1 MTQKTQ
7 EYLRF
12 TVPQRIEHWVAVF
25 SFVLLAM
32 TGLPQ
37 KFAGYEWAENS
48 ISALGGI
55 EAIRIYH
62 RYAAIILILVS
73 IYHGAVVTYKVF
85 VRRTPLTMNPGPQD
99 VTDLL
104 NLIRYNLGL
113 IKERPKLPRYN
124 FEEKLEYWAFV
135 WGTAVMVITGFMLWN
150 PIATAEFLPGSFIP
164 AALAAHGG
172 EALLA
177 VAAIIVWHMWGVHLR
192 HFNKSMFTGQLNRED
207 MEHDHALEL
216 EQIEDGTLPPPPPP
230 EEEAARRKIY
240 VPVATVILLVL
251 VGGLFWFVT
260 FEQTAIETVVAAEQR
275 PEPFQP
281 LELDPG
287 RPSLHPTMSVWSG
300 PEDCTGSGCHSAAP
314 LETAAASEH
323 SRRLAAAGPE
333 PLLAKLVDGVAP
345 EEESLPNCLLC
356 HAETYNPD
364 DLLASARSVRA
375 TGGDN
380 CLRCHGD
387 VSHPQDVHTRVGMA
401 CVSCHGA
408 FNHQIQTQVACTDC
422 HEAQPHTDPL
432 LNSKHDRLD
441 CRTCHIRTAAELK
454 VDVSRPVKNPA
465 TTFFGP
471 TIEEV
476 QNGQSF
482 AWDKGNQPASIDTEG
497 AQIVPILPVT
507 ILAPAGFDP
516 TAYAQTGQVDEGE
529 LLEIGTS
536 ITPSHGID
544 KSEVRTCVS
553 CHGPESDF
561 DFESLGYGE
570 DNGLSTSR
578 PPADGAEEEAE

>member
-1 MTQKTQ
+1 MSQKTQ

-12 TVPQRIEHWVAVF
+12 TVEQRIEHWVAVF
-25 SFVLLAM
+25 AFVILAV

-37 KFAGYEWAENS
+37 KFVGYQWAESS
-48 ISALGGI
+48 IAALGGI

-62 RYAAIILILVS
+62 RFAAVILILVT
-73 IYHGAVVTYKVF
+73 IYHGAVITYKVF
-85 VRRTPLTMNPGPQD
+85 VKRTPLTMNPGPSD

-192 HFNKSMFTGQLNRED
+192 HFNKSMFTGKLSRED

-216 EQIEDGTLPPPPPP
+216 EAIENDTLPPPSPP
-230 EEEAARRKIY
+230 EEVAARRKIY
-240 VPVATVILLVL
+240 VPVAAVILLVL
-251 VGGLFWFVT
+251 IVGLFWFVT
-260 FEQTAIETVVAAEQR
+260 FEDTAIETVVAAEQR
-275 PEPFQP
+275 TEPFQP
-281 LELDPG
+281 LQLDPG

-300 PEDCTGSGCHSAAP
+300 AEDCTGSGCHSAAP

-323 SRRLAAAGPE
+323 SRRVAAAGPD
-333 PLLAKLVDGVAP
+333 PLLAKLEEGIAP
-345 EEESLPNCLLC
+345 AEESLPDCLVC

-364 DLLASARSVRA
+364 DLLASAHSVRA
-375 TGGDN
+375 AGGDT

-387 VSHPQDVHTRVGMA
+387 ISHPQDVHTQVGMS

-422 HEAQPHTDPL
+422 HDAQPHTDPL
-432 LNSKHDRLD
+432 LNTKHDRLD
-441 CRTCHIRTAAELK
+441 CRTCHIKTGSELTI
-454 VDVSRPVKNPA
+454 DVSRPVKDPI

-471 TIEEV
+471 TIEEH
-476 QNGQSF
+476 QNGQSY
-482 AWDKGNQPASIDTEG
+482 AWYKGNQPASIETEG
-497 AQIVPILPVT
+497 AQIVPFLPVT
-507 ILAPAGFDP
+507 ILAPTGFDP
-516 TAYAQTGQVDEGE
+516 INYAQTGQVDEGE
-529 LLEIGTS
+529 LLETETGLI
-536 ITPSHGID
+536 PSHGID
-544 KSEVRTCVS
+544 KAEVRTCVS
-553 CHGPESDF
+553 CHGPESTF
-561 DFESLGYGE
+561 DFGSLGYGE
-570 DNGLSTSR
+570 ENGLSTSK
-578 PPADGAEEEAE
+578 PVVEAEAE